1 MDGDTVHVVT
11 VGLDEEGIHGP
22 GSLTIVAEGPGL
34 SENFSRVDDV
44 LVTEALLDEAA
55 GILDEVLL
63 LLDGSLLLL
72 RLFNR
77 DLRGFSMRG
86 NTGVLADE
94 AGRGHGR
101 VSDLEHGTIRI
112 DTLSFTCL
120 TEIVIGVD

>member
-11 VGLDEEGIHGP
+11 VGLDEEGIHRP
-22 GSLTIVAEGPGL
+22 GSLTVVAEGPGL

-63 LLDGSLLLL
+63 LLDGSLFHYQ
-72 RLFNR
+72 FNS